1 MTDYRT
7 TVNLL
12 DTPFPMRGNL
22 SKREPIWVEEWKK
35 TNLYQRVREICQGR
49 PKFILHDGPPYAN
62 GELHAGHAVNK
73 VLKDMIVRSKTWAGF
88 DSPYVPGWDCHGL
101 PIELMVERTHGKNI
115 PAPKFRALCREYA
128 AEQVE
133 IQKQGFQRMG
143 VIGNWDNP
151 YLTMNFDT
159 EANIVRYLGLI
170 LEAGYLKKG
179 EKPIHYCIDCGSA
192 LAEAEVEYKDKQS
205 DAIDVGFKVI
215 DTDKLAEVFNVS
227 DLNDNAYAV
236 IWTTT
241 PWTLPANRAVSIHP
255 DFDYSLIKTATGYLI
270 LESSLAEDNLT
281 KYQLEDHQVIG
292 SVKGSQLEYITLQH
306 PLLDRE
312 VPIILG
318 THVTKDAGT
327 GLVHTA
333 PAHGLD
339 DFNIS
344 KKYTLS
350 TNTPVLS
357 TGLFKQ
363 NTPRIGN
370 KSIWDA
376 NPIIIDWL
384 QENNVLLAHEKIVHS
399 YPHCWRHKTPMIF
412 LTTPQWFITLTEAG
426 KNGTSLKKLAMNA
439 VDATEFF
446 PSWGKNRLGS
456 MIENRPD
463 WCISRQRI
471 WGVPI
476 TLFINKKTGDIH
488 PNSAEYI
495 EKIAQLIEKEGVEA
509 WFSLNKSDFLSEE
522 DAQEYDKLSDVLD
535 VWFDSGTTHYAV
547 LRQRSELNW
556 PADIYLEGS
565 DQHRGWF
572 QSSMLTSCAIYDRAP
587 YKQILTHGFTVDE
600 KGQKMSKSIGNTIA
614 PQEIY
619 DKYGADIMRLW
630 IASTDTSGEIAL
642 SDTILKQNADSY
654 RRIRNT
660 IRFLLA
666 NLTDF
671 DPEKNTIPE
680 QKMVEID
687 RYALLMTQNLQQ
699 KIAGELYPRYDF
711 HHAVQELV
719 QFCSDDLGAFYL
731 DILKDR
737 LYTMPADSHGR
748 RSAQTALYHIT
759 QSFILMISP
768 ILCFTA
774 EEAWKVLT
782 KEDDDSVLFH
792 TIYEFPGTLPQCAQE
807 INHKWNIIREV
818 RTEVVKTLE
827 PLRQADKIGSS
838 LQANVTVVA
847 PEEIAQA
854 LYSLGDELKF
864 VFLVSDIK
872 VSTGDELSI
881 QATTASTEKCE
892 RCWHYSETV
901 GKNEQHPTL
910 CERCIDNIEGSG
922 ETRLFA

>member
-1 MTDYRT
+1 MIDYRT

-22 SKREPIWVEEWKK
+22 SQREPEWVEQWKK
-35 TNLYQRVREICQGR
+35 NNIYQRVRQICQGR

-73 VLKDMIVRSKTWAGF
+73 VLKDMIVRSKTWMGF

-101 PIELMVERTHGKNI
+101 PIELMVEKTHGKNI
-115 PAPKFRALCREYA
+115 PPPQFRALCRQYA

-143 VIGNWDNP
+143 IIGDWDNP
-151 YLTMNFDT
+151 YLTMNFHN
-159 EANIVRYLGLI
+159 EANIVRCLGLI

-205 DAIDVGFKVI
+205 DAIDVGFKVV
-215 DTDKLAEVFNVS
+215 DNNKLANIFNIPSVS
-227 DLNDNAYAV
+227 DNTYAV

-241 PWTLPANRAVSIHP
+241 PWTLPANRAVCIHP
-255 DFDYSLIKTATGYLI
+255 DFDYSLVKTKAGYFI
-270 LESSLAEDNLT
+270 LESSLVKDNLT
-281 KYQLEDHQVIG
+281 KYNLQDYQVIG
-292 SVKGSQLEYITLQH
+292 SVKGDKLEYITLQH
-306 PLLDRE
+306 PLLQRQ

-318 THVTKDAGT
+318 KHVTKEAGT

-333 PAHGLD
+333 PAHGVD
-339 DFNIS
+339 DFNIG

-363 NTPRIGN
+363 NTPKIGN
-370 KSIWDA
+370 RSIWDA

-384 QENNVLLAHEKIVHS
+384 KENNVLLAHEKIQHS

-412 LTTPQWFITLTEAG
+412 LTTPQWFITLAESG
-426 KNGTSLKKLAMNA
+426 KDRKPLKELAINA
-439 VDATEFF
+439 ISHTQFF
-446 PSWGKNRLGS
+446 PARGANRLGS
-456 MIENRPD
+456 MIDNRPD

-488 PNSAEYI
+488 PNSLEYI

-509 WFSLNKSDFLSEE
+509 WFSLNKVDFLSQE
-522 DAQEYDKLSDVLD
+522 DAQEYEKLSDVLD
-535 VWFDSGTTHYAV
+535 VWFDSGTTHHTV
-547 LRQRSELNW
+547 LHHREELNW

-572 QSSMLTSCAIYDRAP
+572 QSSMLTGCAIYSSAP
-587 YKQILTHGFTVDE
+587 YKQILTHGFTVDD

-642 SDTILKQNADSY
+642 SDIILKQNADSY

-671 DPEKNTIPE
+671 DPKTNIIPE

-687 RYALLMTQNLQQ
+687 RYALLMTQSLQK
-699 KIAGELYPRYDF
+699 KIAEELYPRYDF

-782 KEDDDSVLFH
+782 NDNNDSVLFH
-792 TIYEFPGTLPQCAQE
+792 TIYEFPSTLSQYAEQ
-807 INHKWNIIREV
+807 IDHKWNIIRTVRAEV
-818 RTEVVKTLE
+818 IKTLE

-838 LQANVTVVA
+838 LQANVTIVA
-847 PEEIAQA
+847 PEEIAEA
-854 LYSLGDELKF
+854 LYSLGNELKF

-872 VSTGDELSI
+872 VSTGDKLSI
-881 QATTASTEKCE
+881 QATSASTRKCE
-892 RCWHYSETV
+892 RCWHYSDTV
-901 GKNEQHPTL
+901 GQNKNHPTI
-910 CERCIDNIEGSG
+910 CGRCIENIEGNG
-922 ETRLFA
+922 ENRLFA